1 MFSGMNYVYEVYKE
15 QSFSK
20 AAENLYI
27 SQPALSSMIKK
38 IETKIGMP
46 LFDRSTSPIQLTEC
60 GKKYIKTAEKI
71 MDLENEFAYYVGNL
85 QELKTGRL
93 SVGGTY
99 LFSSFIFPP
108 IIDKFRRAYPHV
120 KLNLFEG
127 HTPLLE
133 QKLFAG
139 ELDIIIDN
147 YLLDA
152 GIYEKE
158 RFMEERLLL
167 AVPTE
172 GKTLPDGALSHQDIL
187 HGRHLQAD
195 APAVS
200 IDLFRDSSF
209 IALRHGNDTR
219 IRMDQL
225 CEQAGFVPHIQL
237 EVDQLSTAYN
247 IVCSNMGLTLVS
259 DTLISRTAPVPQ
271 MVYYKIN
278 SSLTERSA
286 YFYYKSGAYV
296 TLAMQEF
303 IKTGVQQAPHI
314 GQPLPAE

>member
-1 MFSGMNYVYEVYKE
+1 
-15 QSFSK
+15 
-20 AAENLYI
+20 
-27 SQPALSSMIKK
+27 MIKK

-139 ELDIIIDN
+139 ELDITICW
-147 YLLDA
+147 
-152 GIYEKE
+152 
-158 RFMEERLLL
+158 
-167 AVPTE
+167 
-172 GKTLPDGALSHQDIL
+172 
-187 HGRHLQAD
+187 
-195 APAVS
+195 
-200 IDLFRDSSF
+200 
-209 IALRHGNDTR
+209 TR
-219 IRMDQL
+219 
-225 CEQAGFVPHIQL
+225 A
-237 EVDQLSTAYN
+237 ST
-247 IVCSNMGLTLVS
+247 
-259 DTLISRTAPVPQ
+259 
-271 MVYYKIN
+271 K
-278 SSLTERSA
+278 RSA
-286 YFYYKSGAYV
+286 SWRNACCWLFPPPLTA
-296 TLAMQEF
+296 
-303 IKTGVQQAPHI
+303 TG
-314 GQPLPAE
+314 ER